1 MKNFIYSGTRDIFL
15 AFFMLLVILSLTI
28 WAIPVVS
35 AQIKPPP
42 INPVEG
48 KTQENG
54 QDIGSL
60 KLPGAKS
67 DNQGK
72 YLQETFLPKIT
83 SLIIGSAGGM
93 AMLFVIIG
101 GIQILTA
108 YGNDEKIATAKKTIT
123 WALAGLLIS
132 ILAYSIVQIII
143 SIEI

>member
-1 MKNFIYSGTRDIFL
+1 MKNFIYSRARDIFL
-15 AFFMLLVILSLTI
+15 AFSMLLVVLSLTI
-28 WAIPVVS
+28 WTVPVVS

-42 INPVEG
+42 INPVER
-48 KTQENG
+48 E
-54 QDIGSL
+54 DIGSL
-60 KLPGAKS
+60 KLPGKK
-67 DNQGK
+67 DGDQGK

-143 SIEI
+143 SIKIE